1 MTTDDAVVPPITA
14 TRAIVAAIAFALL
27 GLLLTI
33 LFAFAATL
41 LLHHSPN
48 LNQPTPLDAAIQ
60 GVSALL
66 GFGVATWVVGNV
78 ALHLDARELRWRT
91 GTRRAL
97 DGFGGGLLLG
107 VVAVG
112 VAMLLAVPIGGA
124 GWSSDTGSFGQY
136 LGRVGATIGLLAP
149 AAFSEEV
156 IFRGLP
162 LVLLAAAFG
171 RRGAIVGLALLFG
184 LAHAANPGFNGLAF
198 GNIALAGVLLG
209 VAFFAP
215 GGIWTAFGV
224 HLGWNGTLAA
234 LDAPVSGLPF
244 RIPLLDYH
252 SGSPVWLTGGGFG
265 PEGGVLAT
273 CVLTIAIFVAARWAR
288 EKVS

>member
-1 MTTDDAVVPPITA
+1 M
-14 TRAIVAAIAFALL
+14 AIIVFALL
-27 GLLLTI
+27 GALLSLLL
-33 LFAFAATL
+33 AFAAAL
-41 LLHHSPN
+41 LLHHIPN
-48 LNQPTPLDAAIQ
+48 PAKPAPIDVAIQ
-60 GVSALL
+60 GGAALL
-66 GFGVATWVVGNV
+66 GFGLATWVVGHI

-91 GTRRAL
+91 GGVRAL
-97 DGFGGGLLLG
+97 NGFGGGLLLG
-107 VVAVG
+107 TVAVG
-112 VAMLLAVPIGGA
+112 TAMLLAVPIGGA
-124 GWSSDTGSFGQY
+124 GWSPDAGSFAQY
-136 LGRVGATIGLLAP
+136 LSRVGATLGLLAP
-149 AAFSEEV
+149 AALSEEV

-171 RRGAIVGLALLFG
+171 RRGAIVAMALLFG
-184 LAHAANPGFNGLAF
+184 LAHAANPGFTGLAF

-244 RIPLLDYH
+244 SIPMLDYH
-252 SGSPVWLTGGGFG
+252 SGSPAWLTGGGFG
-265 PEGGVLAT
+265 PEGGLLAT

-288 EKVS
+288 EKQS